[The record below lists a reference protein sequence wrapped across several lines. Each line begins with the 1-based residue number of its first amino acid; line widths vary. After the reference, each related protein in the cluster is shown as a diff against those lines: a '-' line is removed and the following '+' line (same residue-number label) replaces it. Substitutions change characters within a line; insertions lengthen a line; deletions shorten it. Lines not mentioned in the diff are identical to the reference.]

1 MIESIAKPLIES
13 LVSNIVAPKIDIF
26 LKRVGLECQKHLIP
40 QREHF
45 REYFFRTYK
54 KYSILNTLVFRNSQ
68 RELNDL
74 YIPLTLHL
82 KTNGKVE
89 QIKIDGYPEQ
99 LALKY
104 QKLLITDSA
113 GMGKSTITKKMFLDI
128 IDNGYG
134 IPIYVELRRLTKDH
148 SLLHEI
154 GIQLN
159 SLSKEFDT
167 QLLLEL
173 IQSGGFVF
181 FLDGYDE
188 IKLSEKTSV
197 TIDIQ
202 EFISKAGDN
211 TFILTSRPENS
222 LVSFGDFQQVTIEP
236 LKKKEAY
243 ELLRKYDGQGE
254 TSSLLIDK
262 LKSGKYD
269 MIDEFLKNP
278 LLVTLL
284 FVAFDY
290 KQTIPLKKHVF
301 YRQVYDAH
309 FDGHDLSKGGS
320 FIHEKKSKLDID
332 DFDKILRFTGFEC
345 LKLQKIEFSK
355 DEILIILGKAK
366 TFWPNIQ
373 YNESDLLDDLL
384 CAVPLFC
391 QDGAY
396 YKWSHKSLQE
406 YFAAQFIYKDA
417 KSGQDKILTKLY
429 NSNHLEKYLNLLDLY
444 YDIDQLGFR
453 KNILLPF
460 LSGFVNY
467 FEREAIGKF
476 DDITCALYNRRC
488 YSYIS
493 REHIEFEDVFNKI
506 LEIDSS
512 FKPHFG
518 VQFDRNTWNVF
529 LIDGSTSPKR
539 PIIDILANKRL
550 HFIEILKYAIPK
562 EESEYGISK
571 IEKLQVNNIAHLL
584 HKHVDN
590 ESVCR
595 EIGALLSSLGRNE
608 TIYLNF
614 DKCKEEILAIRKEI
628 NVVQET
634 DNLLSGL

>member
-1 MIESIAKPLIES
+1 
-13 LVSNIVAPKIDIF
+13 
-26 LKRVGLECQKHLIP
+26 
-40 QREHF
+40 
-45 REYFFRTYK
+45 
-54 KYSILNTLVFRNSQ
+54 
-68 RELNDL
+68 
-74 YIPLTLHL
+74 
-82 KTNGKVE
+82 
-89 QIKIDGYPEQ
+89 
-99 LALKY
+99 
-104 QKLLITDSA
+104 
-113 GMGKSTITKKMFLDI
+113 MGKSTITKKMFLDI

-134 IPIYVELRRLTKDH
+134 IPIYLELRRLTKDH
-148 SLLHEI
+148 CLLHEI

-320 FIHEKKSKLDID
+320 FIHEKNPNL
-332 DFDKILRFTGFEC
+332 ILM
-345 LKLQKIEFSK
+345 
-355 DEILIILGKAK
+355 
-366 TFWPNIQ
+366 
-373 YNESDLLDDLL
+373 
-384 CAVPLFC
+384 
-391 QDGAY
+391 
-396 YKWSHKSLQE
+396 
-406 YFAAQFIYKDA
+406 
-417 KSGQDKILTKLY
+417 ILTKFSDLRV
-429 NSNHLEKYLNLLDLY
+429 LNVLN
-444 YDIDQLGFR
+444 FR
-453 KNILLPF
+453 K
-460 LSGFVNY
+460 
-467 FEREAIGKF
+467 
-476 DDITCALYNRRC
+476 
-488 YSYIS
+488 
-493 REHIEFEDVFNKI
+493 
-506 LEIDSS
+506 
-512 FKPHFG
+512 
-518 VQFDRNTWNVF
+518 
-529 LIDGSTSPKR
+529 
-539 PIIDILANKRL
+539 
-550 HFIEILKYAIPK
+550 
-562 EESEYGISK
+562 
-571 IEKLQVNNIAHLL
+571 
-584 HKHVDN
+584 
-590 ESVCR
+590 
-595 EIGALLSSLGRNE
+595 
-608 TIYLNF
+608 
-614 DKCKEEILAIRKEI
+614 
-628 NVVQET
+628 
-634 DNLLSGL
+634 